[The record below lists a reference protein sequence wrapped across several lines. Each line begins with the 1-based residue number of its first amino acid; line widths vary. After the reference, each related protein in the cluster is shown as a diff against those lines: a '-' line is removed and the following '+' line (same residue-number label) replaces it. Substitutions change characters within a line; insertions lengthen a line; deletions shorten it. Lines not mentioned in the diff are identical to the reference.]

1 MKGFDR
7 SRDHRHGGGHVS
19 ICVSA
24 VSRSASGNGD
34 GKCRTLRKNS
44 AITPSGTSAAA
55 VDAHPSAG
63 APPCGS
69 GAHGLAPSPFE
80 RGGVPGGSDKYVL
93 RPTISKNYRS
103 GPAFGNMTELKN
115 TLGEG
120 TDVGCPALRRA
131 NLDTSASSGV
141 TCKTV
146 PLVTPRGAAGCG
158 EARTSPS
165 PIYYS
170 RPPPEAH
177 QSSTLR
183 RSLRSPPAPGET
195 SSRGGEHGEQKGAR
209 RTDPSTSPHV
219 DPPRAGTDGIVGKL
233 GGASLLLLAAGRH
246 APTRHL
252 LSGRHRLLPRPS
264 AQYLVLWALVLLF
277 GACRA
282 YPLGKLDNT
291 EFKLATWG
299 KLTSPGTCGVA
310 PSLASTNA
318 LIYVPSPPPPTPLD
332 PTLRMG
338 PGRGHRDD
346 EVGRHRKL
354 GCERR
359 AGIRFRV
366 FRTTKP
372 SRRNE
377 RG

>member
-1 MKGFDR
+1 MLLALVLATARCQGAVPPAPAASANAACQTERGFVDNTTLIPSVATNPISVCGADVKGFDR

-80 RGGVPGGSDKYVL
+80 RVGVPGGSDKYVL

-170 RPPPEAH
+170 RPPPRGPPVVHVAPQFTE
-177 QSSTLR
+177 SS
-183 RSLRSPPAPGET
+183 
-195 SSRGGEHGEQKGAR
+195 GAR
-209 RTDPSTSPHV
+209 RDVLPGGRARRAEGCTTYRSLYESTGSP
-219 DPPRAGTDGIVGKL
+219 
-233 GGASLLLLAAGRH
+233 AA
-246 APTRHL
+246 
-252 LSGRHRLLPRPS
+252 
-264 AQYLVLWALVLLF
+264 
-277 GACRA
+277 
-282 YPLGKLDNT
+282 
-291 EFKLATWG
+291 
-299 KLTSPGTCGVA
+299 
-310 PSLASTNA
+310 
-318 LIYVPSPPPPTPLD
+318 
-332 PTLRMG
+332 
-338 PGRGHRDD
+338 RGHRRDRRQAWRR
-346 EVGRHRKL
+346 EPTPTGRGTARAHATFAL
-354 GCERR
+354 WTTSFTAPTERTVPGTMGPR
-359 AGIRFRV
+359 TPLRRV
-366 FRTTKP
+366 SGVPAREA
-372 SRRNE
+372 R
-377 RG
+377 